1 MKSANQKSIMITW
14 RYKLSSYNRVHR
26 VYHPRK
32 HKLIDFFFFIFLID
46 LQMIVVSF
54 VFSLKIEVQNVTIV
68 IASVERIGAHQ

>member
-32 HKLIDFFFFIFLID
+32 HKLIDFFSLYFLSIYK
-46 LQMIVVSF
+46 SF
-54 VFSLKIEVQNVTIV
+54 VFSLKIEVQNGTIV